1 MNEALRPILN
11 EIKEEVTSVK
21 GNIANLS
28 ETVIHLVQDFED
40 HKNKTASV
48 IANLQSS
55 CTDGSPVILENLK
68 KLQLK
73 VNSVHTRMK
82 TYFLSLD
89 EKVNHMMN
97 SELSPIGARLTT
109 LNDLVTADL
118 GDVKSE
124 LSGVSSM
131 TQDICDK
138 IEEHNAEITAELT
151 EMRENLTHHFTD
163 GGRDASVST
172 GGWRRAVFLNMSDP
186 TTNCPPG
193 WQLTGYSRRTCGRV
207 NTSGLSCDS
216 VFFPV
221 SGPYNQVWGR
231 IRAYQWGRQDAFLG
245 YGYYE
250 QSTIDS
256 AYFSGVA
263 VMHGSPREHIWTF
276 VAGRNE
282 NETVSYRN
290 CPCDSAVRIVT
301 PIPEF
306 VGDDYFC
313 ESGYV
318 WPGYYRSQDSLR
330 LYADDPLWDG
340 KGCDVTSTCCSQ
352 HNPPYFVKTLRTT
365 TTDNIEL
372 RMCYYDPQ
380 RYSNIA
386 IELVELYVRHDY
398 VQTKLEEIDNRLE
411 ESLTRQTGQINSLHV
426 HTCGGTG
433 GWRKAVYFD
442 MTDPGTNCPDGWQI
456 TGHSKRTCSRSRSIE
471 WTCDSA
477 FIPVNGGPYNQVC
490 GRIKAYQFG
499 LVTAFYGHYRYGLSA
514 IDNAY
519 FNGMAVMHG
528 FPRHQYGHLQLEH
541 GNMAGEENLDH
552 GTTVL
557 VMIPTCLTDPHH
569 LWEMIT
575 SASRPTCTLDIG
587 VGS

>member
-1 MNEALRPILN
+1 MA
-11 EIKEEVTSVK
+11 
-21 GNIANLS
+21 
-28 ETVIHLVQDFED
+28 
-40 HKNKTASV
+40 
-48 IANLQSS
+48 
-55 CTDGSPVILENLK
+55 
-68 KLQLK
+68 
-73 VNSVHTRMK
+73 
-82 TYFLSLD
+82 
-89 EKVNHMMN
+89 
-97 SELSPIGARLTT
+97 
-109 LNDLVTADL
+109 
-118 GDVKSE
+118 
-124 LSGVSSM
+124 
-131 TQDICDK
+131 
-138 IEEHNAEITAELT
+138 
-151 EMRENLTHHFTD
+151 
-163 GGRDASVST
+163 
-172 GGWRRAVFLNMSDP
+172 
-186 TTNCPPG
+186 
-193 WQLTGYSRRTCGRV
+193 
-207 NTSGLSCDS
+207 
-216 VFFPV
+216 
-221 SGPYNQVWGR
+221 
-231 IRAYQWGRQDAFLG
+231 
-245 YGYYE
+245 
-250 QSTIDS
+250 IDS

-290 CPCDSAVRIVT
+290 CPCDTAVRIVT

-352 HNPPYFVKTLRTT
+352 HNPPYFVKTLRKI
-365 TTDNIEL
+365 TTDDIEL

-575 SASRPTCTLDIG
+575 SASRPMCTLDIG